1 MQGAHPSAAERFSTK
16 GLSNFAITEAAL
28 KILYISQY
36 FPPEMGA
43 PAARVSEL
51 SQRWVQAGH
60 EVTVLTGFPNHPD
73 GIIRPEYRKSFRRMV
88 FRERVHDV
96 NVVRSWLLPF
106 PNRRPLERMLNY
118 SSFLASAAI
127 TGSFLG
133 APDAVIASSPQL
145 LVGLAGWWISRLKH
159 VPFIFEVRDLWPESL
174 VAVGVGN
181 ARSALHRSLAKI
193 AAFLYRKADH
203 IVVVTPA
210 FREFLMSRWQV
221 SGEKISVVPNGV
233 ETRIFSPRFVDQD
246 LRKNV
251 SADGK
256 FVASFIGTMG
266 LAHGLDTL
274 VAAAERFQKTEPDI
288 LFMLVGDGADRER
301 ITGIAR
307 SKGLTNIRFVPQQLR
322 EKIPDY
328 IALSDA
334 CLVLLKKSEVFETV
348 IPTKMLEF
356 MSCAKPVILGVAG
369 QAREII
375 ESSRAGICV
384 EPENAEQLCE
394 AILKLRNQEWLRESL
409 GRNGRDYIIRKLSRE
424 RTADEYLQ
432 VLNEV
437 IPQVRSSEAA
447 VAA

>member
-1 MQGAHPSAAERFSTK
+1 
-16 GLSNFAITEAAL
+16 
-28 KILYISQY
+28 
-36 FPPEMGA
+36 
-43 PAARVSEL
+43 
-51 SQRWVQAGH
+51 
-60 EVTVLTGFPNHPD
+60 
-73 GIIRPEYRKSFRRMV
+73 
-88 FRERVHDV
+88 
-96 NVVRSWLLPF
+96 
-106 PNRRPLERMLNY
+106 
-118 SSFLASAAI
+118 SAAI

-181 ARSALHRSLAKI
+181 ARSVLHRSLAKI

-221 SGEKISVVPNGV
+221 SGERISVVPNGV
-233 ETRIFSPRFVDQD
+233 ETRIFSPRFADQD
-246 LRKNV
+246 LRKSV

-274 VAAAERFQKTEPDI
+274 VAAAERFQKTEPDVI
-288 LFMLVGDGADRER
+288 FMLVGDGAHRER

-375 ESSRAGICV
+375 ERSRAGICI

>member
-1 MQGAHPSAAERFSTK
+1 LSTK
-16 GLSNFAITEAAL
+16 GLSNFAITEAGV

-43 PAARVSEL
+43 PSARVSEL
-51 SQRWVQAGH
+51 AQRWAQAGH
-60 EVTVLTGFPNHPD
+60 DVTVLTGFPNHPD
-73 GIIRPEYRKSFRRMV
+73 GIVRPEYRTSFRHMI

-96 NVVRSWLLPF
+96 NVVRSWLLPL
-106 PNRRPLERMLNY
+106 PNRKAIERMLNY
-118 SSFLASAAI
+118 SSFMASAAI

-181 ARSALHRSLAKI
+181 ANSALHRSLTRI

-210 FREFLMSRWQV
+210 FREFLVDRWQV
-221 SGEKISVVPNGV
+221 PAEKISVVPNGV
-233 ETRIFSPRFVDQD
+233 ETRVFSPQFPDHD
-246 LRKNV
+246 LRK
-251 SADGK
+251 SLGGDGK
-256 FVASFIGTMG
+256 FIVSFIGTMG
-266 LAHGLDTL
+266 LAHGLNTL
-274 VAAAERFQKTEPDI
+274 IAAAERFQKTEPGV
-288 LFMLVGDGADRER
+288 LFILVGEGADRQR
-301 ITGIAR
+301 ITAIAQA
-307 SKGLTNIRFVPQQLR
+307 KGLSNIRFVLQQLR
-322 EKIPDY
+322 EKVPDY
-328 IALSDA
+328 IAASDV

-375 ESSRAGICV
+375 ERSRAGICI
-384 EPENAEQLCE
+384 EPENVEQLCD
-394 AILKLRNQEWLRESL
+394 AILTLRKQDWLRDSL
-409 GRNGRDYIIRKLSRE
+409 GRNGREYIIRNLSRD
-424 RTADEYLQ
+424 RTADEYLR

-437 IPQVRSSEAA
+437 IPGVRGSEAA

>member
-1 MQGAHPSAAERFSTK
+1 M
-16 GLSNFAITEAAL
+16 
-28 KILYISQY
+28 
-36 FPPEMGA
+36 
-43 PAARVSEL
+43 
-51 SQRWVQAGH
+51 
-60 EVTVLTGFPNHPD
+60 
-73 GIIRPEYRKSFRRMV
+73 
-88 FRERVHDV
+88 
-96 NVVRSWLLPF
+96 
-106 PNRRPLERMLNY
+106 
-118 SSFLASAAI
+118 
-127 TGSFLG
+127 
-133 APDAVIASSPQL
+133 
-145 LVGLAGWWISRLKH
+145 
-159 VPFIFEVRDLWPESL
+159 
-174 VAVGVGN
+174 
-181 ARSALHRSLAKI
+181 
-193 AAFLYRKADH
+193 
-203 IVVVTPA
+203 
-210 FREFLMSRWQV
+210 
-221 SGEKISVVPNGV
+221 
-233 ETRIFSPRFVDQD
+233 
-246 LRKNV
+246 
-251 SADGK
+251 
-256 FVASFIGTMG
+256 ASFIGTMG

-375 ESSRAGICV
+375 ESSRAGICI

>member
-1 MQGAHPSAAERFSTK
+1 V
-16 GLSNFAITEAAL
+16 

-51 SQRWVQAGH
+51 AQRWAQSGH
-60 EVTVLTGFPNHPD
+60 DVTVLTGFPNHPD
-73 GIIRPEYRKSFRRMV
+73 GIIRPEYRNSFRRMV

-96 NVVRSWLLPF
+96 NVVRSWLLPL
-106 PNRRPLERMLNY
+106 PNRRPIERMLNY
-118 SSFLASAAI
+118 SSFMASAAI

-133 APDAVIASSPQL
+133 APEVVIASSPQL
-145 LVGLAGWWISRLKH
+145 LVGLAGWWISRLKN

-181 ARSALHRSLAKI
+181 AKSALHRSLTRI

-210 FREFLMSRWQV
+210 FREFLVDRWQV
-221 SGEKISVVPNGV
+221 PAEKISVVPNGV
-233 ETRIFSPRFVDQD
+233 EIRVFSPQFPDHD
-246 LRKNV
+246 LRKNLGGE
-251 SADGK
+251 GK
-256 FVASFIGTMG
+256 FIASFIGTMG
-266 LAHGLDTL
+266 LAHGLNTL
-274 VAAAERFQKTEPDI
+274 IAAAERFQKTEPDV
-288 LFMLVGDGADRER
+288 LFMLVGEGADRQR
-301 ITGIAR
+301 ITAIAQA
-307 SKGLTNIRFVPQQLR
+307 KGLSNIRFVPQQLR
-322 EKIPDY
+322 EKVPDY
-328 IALSDA
+328 IAASDV
-334 CLVLLKKSEVFETV
+334 CLVLLRKSAVFETV

-356 MSCAKPVILGVAG
+356 MSCAKPVILGVGG

-375 ESSRAGICV
+375 ERSRAGICI
-384 EPENAEQLCE
+384 EPENADQLCD
-394 AILKLRNQEWLRESL
+394 AILQLRKQDWLRESL
-409 GRNGRDYIIRKLSRE
+409 GRNGREYIIRNLSRD

-437 IPQVRSSEAA
+437 IPGARGSEAA

>member
-1 MQGAHPSAAERFSTK
+1 M
-16 GLSNFAITEAAL
+16 

-51 SQRWVQAGH
+51 AQRWAQSGH
-60 EVTVLTGFPNHPD
+60 DVTVLTGFPNHPN
-73 GIIRPEYRKSFRRMV
+73 GIIRPEYRKNFRRMI

-96 NVVRSWLLPF
+96 NVVRSWLLPL
-106 PNRRPLERMLNY
+106 PNRRPIERMLNY
-118 SSFLASAAI
+118 GSFMASAAI

-133 APDAVIASSPQL
+133 STDAVIASSPQL

-174 VAVGVGN
+174 LAVGVGN
-181 ARSALHRSLAKI
+181 AKSALHRSLTRI
-193 AAFLYRKADH
+193 AAFLYQKADH

-210 FREFLMSRWQV
+210 FRDFLVDRWQV
-221 SGEKISVVPNGV
+221 PVEKISVVPNGV
-233 ETRIFSPRFVDQD
+233 ETRMFSPQFPDHN
-246 LRKNV
+246 LRK
-251 SADGK
+251 SFGGDGK

-266 LAHGLDTL
+266 LAHGLNTL
-274 VAAAERFQKTEPDI
+274 LAAAERFQKAEPDV
-288 LFMLVGDGADRER
+288 LFMLVGEGADRQR
-301 ITGIAR
+301 ITAIAQAKR
-307 SKGLTNIRFVPQQLR
+307 LSNIRFVPQQLR
-322 EKIPDY
+322 EKVPDY
-328 IALSDA
+328 IAASDV

-356 MSCAKPVILGVAG
+356 MSCAKPVILGVGG

-375 ESSRAGICV
+375 ERGRAGICI
-384 EPENAEQLCE
+384 EPENADQLCD
-394 AILKLRNQEWLRESL
+394 AILKLRKQDWLRESL
-409 GRNGRDYIIRKLSRE
+409 GRNGREYIIRNLSRE

-437 IPQVRSSEAA
+437 IPGVRDSEAA

>member
-1 MQGAHPSAAERFSTK
+1 M
-16 GLSNFAITEAAL
+16 

-51 SQRWVQAGH
+51 AQRWAQSGH
-60 EVTVLTGFPNHPD
+60 DVTVLTGFPNHPD
-73 GIIRPEYRKSFRRMV
+73 GIIRPEYRNSFRHMV
-88 FRERVHDV
+88 FRERVQDV
-96 NVVRSWLLPF
+96 NVVRSWLLPL
-106 PNRRPLERMLNY
+106 PNRRPLERILNY
-118 SSFLASAAI
+118 SSFMASAAI

-181 ARSALHRSLAKI
+181 AKSALHRSLTRI

-210 FREFLMSRWQV
+210 FREFLVDRWQV
-221 SGEKISVVPNGV
+221 PAEKISVVPNGV
-233 ETRIFSPRFVDQD
+233 ETRVFSPQFPDHD
-246 LRKNV
+246 LRKNLGGE
-251 SADGK
+251 GK
-256 FVASFIGTMG
+256 FIASFIGTMG
-266 LAHGLDTL
+266 LAHGLNTL
-274 VAAAERFQKTEPDI
+274 IDAAERFQKTEPDV
-288 LFMLVGDGADRER
+288 LFMLVGEGADRQR
-301 ITGIAR
+301 ITAIAQA
-307 SKGLTNIRFVPQQLR
+307 KGLSNIRFVPQQLR
-322 EKIPDY
+322 EKVPDY
-328 IALSDA
+328 IAASDV
-334 CLVLLKKSEVFETV
+334 CLVLLRKSAVFETV

-356 MSCAKPVILGVAG
+356 MSCAKPVILGVGG

-375 ESSRAGICV
+375 ERSRAGICI
-384 EPENAEQLCE
+384 EPENADQLCD
-394 AILKLRNQEWLRESL
+394 AILQLRKQDWLRESL
-409 GRNGRDYIIRKLSRE
+409 GRNGREYIIRNLSRE

-437 IPQVRSSEAA
+437 IPGVRGSEAA